1 MSSHD
6 SEDDLP
12 DLTKG
17 VAFDA
22 LLREGTLLGHV
33 AGKQVL
39 LAHVDDE
46 LFAVDARCTHY
57 GAPLS
62 KGLVVGDTIRCPWHH
77 ACFSLRSG
85 EALGAPAFSPLGR
98 WEVERYDGSVF
109 VHRRAIKQP
118 GADAVLGDEPR
129 DVVIVGGG
137 AAGFACAEMLRR
149 RGYSGR
155 LTLISQDAEAPYD
168 RPNVSKDYLAG
179 TAPDDWM
186 PLGSGSFY
194 SEKDIHLRLATG
206 VTAIDLAARTV
217 SASDGVTLNFD
228 RLLLATGAE
237 PVRPPIPGAS
247 QPHVFT
253 LRSMADSRAIMAR
266 AAAARRAVVLG
277 SGFIGLEVAAALRG
291 RGLEVHV
298 VSLEQ
303 RSLERIVG
311 PQLGEFIQR
320 LHESNGVVFHLRSS
334 LVEISR
340 DHVVLDNGDELAAD
354 LVVLGAGVKP
364 RSALAEAAGLATTDG
379 ILTDEYLETDVP
391 GVYVAGDAV
400 RWRDVDGRSRRVE
413 HWVVA
418 QRQGQLVAENMLGG
432 RKPFSA
438 VPFFWSTHYDVTI
451 RYVGHAAGWDEA
463 IVEGDMEARDCAVIY
478 RRGGMLQAVATIGRD
493 LQSLEYERQ
502 LECSA
507 SQSGCH

>member
-1 MSSHD
+1 MNSHVAN
-6 SEDDLP
+6 EDLP

-17 VAFDA
+17 VAFEA
-22 LLREGTLLGHV
+22 VPAGGTLLGQV
-33 AGKQVL
+33 SGKQIL
-39 LAHVDDE
+39 LAHVQGE
-46 LFAVDARCTHY
+46 LLAVDAKCTHY
-57 GAPLS
+57 GARLNQ
-62 KGLVVGDTIRCPWHH
+62 GLVVGDTIRCPWHH
-77 ACFSLRSG
+77 ACFSLRTG
-85 EALGAPAFSPLGR
+85 EALGAPAFDHLGR
-98 WEVERYDGSVF
+98 WEVDRRDGYVF
-109 VHRRAIKQP
+109 VHRRATEHP
-118 GADAVLGDEPR
+118 RTDALLRDEPR
-129 DVVIVGGG
+129 DVVIIGGG

-155 LTLISQDAEAPYD
+155 LTLLSQDAEAPYD

-186 PLGSGSFY
+186 PLRPGSFY
-194 SEKDIHLRLATG
+194 NDNGIQLRLATG
-206 VTAIDLAARTV
+206 VTTIDLAARTV
-217 SASDGVTLNFD
+217 DVSDGGTVKFD

-237 PVRPPIPGAS
+237 PVRPPIPGANR
-247 QPHVFT
+247 PHVFT

-266 AAAARRAVVLG
+266 AATAGQAVVLG

-311 PQLGEFIQR
+311 PQLGGFIQR

-334 LVEISR
+334 LVDIGR
-340 DHVVLDNGDELAAD
+340 DHVVLDNGKELAAD

-379 ILTDEYLETDVP
+379 ILTDEYLETDIP
-391 GVYVAGDAV
+391 GVYAAGDVA
-400 RWRDVDGRSRRVE
+400 RWRDIDGRSRRVE

-432 RKPFSA
+432 RKPFA
-438 VPFFWSTHYDVTI
+438 TRPFFWSTHYDVTI

-463 IVEGDMEARDCAVIY
+463 IVEGEIEARDCAVIY
-478 RRGGMLQAVATIGRD
+478 RRGGLLQAIATIGRD
-493 LQSLEYERQ
+493 VQSLEYERQ
-502 LECSA
+502 LERSMGG
-507 SQSGCH
+507 SDTY